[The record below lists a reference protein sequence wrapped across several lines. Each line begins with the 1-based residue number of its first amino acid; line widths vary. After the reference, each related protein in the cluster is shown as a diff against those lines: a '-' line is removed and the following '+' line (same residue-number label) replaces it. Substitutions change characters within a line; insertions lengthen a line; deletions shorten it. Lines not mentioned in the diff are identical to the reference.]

1 MPKQL
6 FIPKKVENELNW
18 IVTNTF
24 ELTEDAEV
32 WSFEDFTEATKKAH
46 DLTGEYGSLWIWR
59 LTNGNPIKWM
69 EVKA

>member
-1 MPKQL
+1 MSKQL

-32 WSFEDFTEATKKAH
+32 WSFEDFTAATKKAH
-46 DLTGEYGSLWIWR
+46 DLT
-59 LTNGNPIKWM
+59 
-69 EVKA
+69 